1 MTSWDTHENVH
12 VLDSG
17 LALVTGPASN
27 WVVVGTRKSW
37 LLVDGGYPGDGDRV
51 MASARA
57 AGIRGFPEAVLLTHA
72 HVDHVG
78 AARRLAAHGVPVWCA
93 AAELGNGTGETLSQI
108 DPETAYAKAA
118 ASPLWGA
125 WVHHAVEAGGL
136 DSQRLRPTQL
146 RPFAARAGEVLD
158 LPGHPV
164 VIPSTGH
171 TPGHTSF
178 RVGPVLVGG
187 DAVVTAHPTSP
198 VTGRAQL
205 LDAAFQDDCE
215 ATTQAARRLCKAQ
228 AEVLAPGH
236 GPALP
241 MAAVREGLRS
251 AHVPVDL

>member
-93 AAELGNGTGETLSQI
+93 AAELGNATGETPSQI
-108 DPETAYAKAA
+108 DPETA
-118 ASPLWGA
+118 
-125 WVHHAVEAGGL
+125 
-136 DSQRLRPTQL
+136 
-146 RPFAARAGEVLD
+146 
-158 LPGHPV
+158 
-164 VIPSTGH
+164 
-171 TPGHTSF
+171 
-178 RVGPVLVGG
+178 
-187 DAVVTAHPTSP
+187 
-198 VTGRAQL
+198 
-205 LDAAFQDDCE
+205 
-215 ATTQAARRLCKAQ
+215 
-228 AEVLAPGH
+228 
-236 GPALP
+236 
-241 MAAVREGLRS
+241 
-251 AHVPVDL
+251 